1 MQQKKFRLYSSGE
14 YNIMNFD
21 KLRYDLT
28 SFLALELQKKHRTML
43 YPLARYRIYS
53 AQRLWYEGVF
63 NSSVDVYR
71 IAGGYYSSIIG
82 SKENSEAYDDEG
94 NMYQG
99 RNFKVKI
106 ANRPEYSYEET
117 GKFSIPVGVPMRL
130 SIQIDGVPQSAESIA
145 RLKLIVTCSAWGL
158 DCEKPVRI
166 SNIPIARD

>member
-1 MQQKKFRLYSSGE
+1 MKKILLILMAMFAFG
-14 YNIMNFD
+14 
-21 KLRYDLT
+21 
-28 SFLALELQKKHRTML
+28 LQNV
-43 YPLARYRIYS
+43 S
-53 AQRLWYEGVF
+53 AQNAPLKIVTNNPDFTIKVKRCAASGKTVVLDLILNNVGTNDVE
-63 NSSVDVYR
+63 VYR
-71 IAGGYYSSIIG
+71 IAGGYYSAVIG
-82 SKENSEAYDDEG
+82 YKENSEAYDDEG

-106 ANRPEYSYEET
+106 ANRTEYSHDNT
-117 GKFSIPVGVPMRL
+117 GSFSIPAGVPMRL

>member
-1 MQQKKFRLYSSGE
+1 MKKILLTLMAIFAFGLQNVCAQDAPLKIVTNNPDFTIKVKRCAASGKTVVLDLILN
-14 YNIMNFD
+14 NIGTND
-21 KLRYDLT
+21 
-28 SFLALELQKKHRTML
+28 
-43 YPLARYRIYS
+43 
-53 AQRLWYEGVF
+53 
-63 NSSVDVYR
+63 VDVYR

-82 SKENSEAYDDEG
+82 YKENSEAYDDEG